1 MTTVYGIK
9 NCDTMKKT
17 FKWLDAHGIDYVFYD
32 YRKNGLDRAMMIEIE
47 SALGWEQLVN
57 KRGTTYRQ
65 LPDDV
70 KTKLDHESAL
80 IQMLEL
86 PAMIKRPVIQHNG
99 KWLVGFKE
107 SALQEVFNV

>member
-17 FKWLDAHGIDYVFYD
+17 FKWLDAQGIAYEFHD
-32 YRKNGLDRAMMIEIE
+32 YRKDGLDKAMIIEIE

-65 LPDDV
+65 LPEDV
-70 KTKLDHESAL
+70 KTQLNQESAL
-80 IQMLEL
+80 VKMLEL

-99 KWLVGFKE
+99 EWLVGFKTPV
-107 SALQEVFNV
+107 LQELFNV